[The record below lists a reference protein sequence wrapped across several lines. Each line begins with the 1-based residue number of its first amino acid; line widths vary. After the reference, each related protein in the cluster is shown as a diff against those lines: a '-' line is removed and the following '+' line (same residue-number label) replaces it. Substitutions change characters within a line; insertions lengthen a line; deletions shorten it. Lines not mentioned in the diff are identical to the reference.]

1 MDTWETYALRLGDL
15 GGTARRSSLL
25 QEQDMLTHMIR
36 GSLSYHHVL
45 IDDEPRNV
53 AIINSDNLNE
63 KKIFSL
69 PGESLKCGSLVE
81 WMNNRWLITELDA
94 NAEVYT
100 RAKLLQCNHLLKW
113 VSADGVIHQQWS
125 VVEDGTKY
133 LTGEYEDRYFVATRG
148 DSRIAVTVARNTET
162 VKLNRQIRFL
172 IDDPDS
178 DFKLAYALTK
188 PLKVGLTY
196 NNEGVY
202 KFVCQEVYTIDDD
215 NLELGIADYY
225 KYYNQDGTRIATDG
239 QNVPGDNPDPGT
251 DPGDNSAPGKK
262 VWY

>member
-36 GSLSYHHVL
+36 ASLSYHSAL
-45 IDDEPRNV
+45 IDGEPRKV

-94 NAEVYT
+94 NTEVYT

-125 VVEDGTKY
+125 VVEDGTK
-133 LTGEYEDRYFVATRG
+133 LRKIVSAQRNLCAKRPIELLEIRKAVHAT
-148 DSRIAVTVARNTET
+148 
-162 VKLNRQIRFL
+162 
-172 IDDPDS
+172 
-178 DFKLAYALTK
+178 AY
-188 PLKVGLTY
+188 
-196 NNEGVY
+196 
-202 KFVCQEVYTIDDD
+202 
-215 NLELGIADYY
+215 
-225 KYYNQDGTRIATDG
+225 R
-239 QNVPGDNPDPGT
+239 
-251 DPGDNSAPGKK
+251 
-262 VWY
+262 